1 MKIYTKTGDG
11 GDTGLQGGY
20 RMPKSHPRI
29 AAYGTADE
37 ANAVLGLVL
46 ANPVDRDVRNAMIEI
61 QNDLFVV
68 GADLSNPD
76 PDDGGNRVS
85 QEMVGRLESCIDRFE
100 SELPPLTNFILPGGD
115 AVAAGLHH
123 ARTVVRRAETAAVQL
138 SQETA
143 VNPDC
148 LAYLNR
154 LSDLLFVA
162 ARLVNARRG
171 RSDTVWKGQKSKL

>member
-29 AAYGTADE
+29 AAYGTTDE

-123 ARTVVRRAETAAVQL
+123 ARTVVRRAEIAAVQL